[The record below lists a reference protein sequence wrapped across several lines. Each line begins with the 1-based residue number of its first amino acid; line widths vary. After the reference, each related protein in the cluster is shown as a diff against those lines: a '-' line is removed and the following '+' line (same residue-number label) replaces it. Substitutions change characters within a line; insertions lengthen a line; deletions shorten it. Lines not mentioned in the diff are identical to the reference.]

1 MFFPKS
7 PNLPTVGDTVC
18 FRYCHEPY
26 QVGIVSPDNTLY
38 YLIGLDAPV
47 RVETLA
53 WYPQVGDIVEVLFC
67 AHIRYLESK
76 FADYNARYWAAPPQ
90 DRAPIERTM
99 EAIKG
104 AMRKAVNYRTG
115 KLLRVDRGLVQV
127 GFASGPEVLPLV
139 CVATVSRERNHAKAS
154 NRIDRAA

>member
-26 QVGIVSPDNTLY
+26 QVGMVSPDNTLY
-38 YLIGLDAPV
+38 HLVGLDEPV

-53 WYPQVGDIVEVLFC
+53 WYPQVGDTVEVLFY
-67 AHIRYLESK
+67 AHLRYLEGK
-76 FADYNARYWAAPPQ
+76 FAKYNAQYWTTPPQ
-90 DRAPIERTM
+90 DRAPIQRTM

-104 AMRKAVNYRTG
+104 GMKKATNYRTG
-115 KLLRVDRGLVQV
+115 KLLRIDRGLVQIEFP
-127 GFASGPEVLPLV
+127 GGPEVLPFHCIAV
-139 CVATVSRERNHAKAS
+139 VSRGENANVHRV
-154 NRIDRAA
+154 AA